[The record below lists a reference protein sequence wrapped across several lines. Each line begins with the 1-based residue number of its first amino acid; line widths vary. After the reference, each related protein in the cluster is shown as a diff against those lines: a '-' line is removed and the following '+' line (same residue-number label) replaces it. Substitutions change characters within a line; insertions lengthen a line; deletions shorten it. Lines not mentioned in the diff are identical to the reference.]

1 MERLTLTQARTRV
14 AANVSAAGLTVDDIH
29 WMEPDREALLIAGL
43 LPGADGQ
50 DERDA
55 LQAIALALLGY
66 RAHLEYEA
74 GRAAVLSAFVGPVV
88 DVVVKPGDRVLDV
101 EDA

>member
-1 MERLTLTQARTRV
+1 MERLTLKQARERV
-14 AANVSAAGLTVDDIH
+14 AENVGAAGLVVHDIH
-29 WMEPDREALLIAGL
+29 WMEPGREALLIAGL

-66 RAHLEYEA
+66 QAHLAYEA
-74 GRAAVLSAFVGPVV
+74 GRAAVLAAFVGPVV
-88 DVVVKPGDRVLDV
+88 GGT
-101 EDA
+101 